1 MKLRGKKTGT
11 VANFIGYID
20 QATPIINLPSGNTM
34 LTVRYMDAGVNC
46 YKDYNTIKEFNED
59 WEDYKPAEPQIA
71 DEMAREIIKK
81 WYNKNKIV
89 GRLYSYGGEGW
100 LGLRGG
106 DKDGYDWKIE
116 LHVSCNSRLKDDE
129 LYSLT
134 ELIGEEE

>member
-1 MKLRGKKTGT
+1 MKLRNKQTRK
-11 VANFIGYID
+11 IY
-20 QATPIINLPSGNTM
+20 
-34 LTVRYMDAGVNC
+34 TVR
-46 YKDYNTIKEFNED
+46 KDIFVSIIDTGKIEVRVMTPGGHVSFFYSSFDEMLND

-89 GRLYSYGGEGW
+89 GKLCSYGGNLW
-100 LGLRGG
+100 LGLRGS
-106 DKDGYDWKIE
+106 DKDGNDWKIE
-116 LHVSCNSRLKDDE
+116 LHVRYNSMLKDDK